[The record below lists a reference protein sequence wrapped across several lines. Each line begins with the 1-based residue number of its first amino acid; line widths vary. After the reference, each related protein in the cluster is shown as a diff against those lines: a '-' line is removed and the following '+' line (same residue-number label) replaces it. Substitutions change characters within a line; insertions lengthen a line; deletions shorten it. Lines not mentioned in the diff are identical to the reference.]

1 MEGMEEVVE
10 VEEERYIL
18 IITTHI
24 IWDMQVRTEFRTKL
38 AREVMLDMEVVVER
52 HLGRK
57 QQQVEMVEM
66 VEIPAQLV

>member
-1 MEGMEEVVE
+1 MEEVVE